1 VAAGARLPATR
12 GASDRAS
19 QEVQQRR
26 RHGREEA
33 DVGVMK
39 VNMRQCARIKVAL
52 PKGAHRLFVDA
63 RDKARNR
70 QLTIGDATLVK

>member
-1 VAAGARLPATR
+1 
-12 GASDRAS
+12 
-19 QEVQQRR
+19 
-26 RHGREEA
+26 
-33 DVGVMK
+33 MK